1 MGDSM
6 TSVEVEVDYVAA
18 VNGEITF
25 ANTTPTCS
33 VLTARKTTWMIKKV
47 DPRLHVVEMG
57 KIALIKHESGKSQ
70 LLLFC

>member
-47 DPRLHVVEMG
+47 
-57 KIALIKHESGKSQ
+57 Q
-70 LLLFC
+70 